1 MEHAIM
7 INEAE
12 AQEMFLEE
20 EGFSEEE
27 VQETKEEYVNE
38 ESGNIPIVNGVKLY
52 LDSISGYPRL
62 TLEEEQELSERI
74 KQGDKEAQDK
84 LIKSNLLLVVSIA
97 KKYQNCG
104 ISLLDLIQE
113 GNLGL
118 IKATTK
124 YDGSK
129 GFKFSTYATYWIR
142 QAISQALGNQA
153 RTIRIPANM
162 IARITKIQKATN
174 ELSQKLHRAPTTEEI
189 AELTGL
195 TVEDISATY
204 DITRVITSLDTPI
217 DDDGETNMV
226 DLVADKSNAE
236 IDAGL
241 IKEANKEIINA
252 VFDTISPREA
262 DVLKMRFGIDRPKAM
277 TLEEV
282 GTYYGLTRERVRQI
296 ENKALFKL
304 RNPLRAKLLKGAL
317 S

>member
-7 INEAE
+7 INETE

-20 EGFSEEE
+20 EGFAEEE
-27 VQETKEEYVNE
+27 VQETREEYVNE

-174 ELSQKLHRAPTTEEI
+174 ELSQKLHRTPTTEEI

-195 TVEDISATY
+195 TVEDVSATY

-241 IKEANKEIINA
+241 IKEANKEIINS